1 MVGEKIRA
9 GCRQV
14 AYPVVGLV
22 VSRKEAVKPLYSAT
36 FFSLT
41 TMTTKISKKKE
52 NRINSK

>member
-22 VSRKEAVKPLYSAT
+22 VSRKAVKPLYSAT

-41 TMTTKISKKKE
+41 TMPQEEKE
-52 NRINSK
+52 NDKDNF

>member
-22 VSRKEAVKPLYSAT
+22 VRRKAVKPLYSAT

>member
-14 AYPVVGLV
+14 VTPVVGLV
-22 VSRKEAVKPLYSAT
+22 VSRKAVKPLYSVT

-41 TMTTKISKKKE
+41 TMTTKIHKKKE
-52 NRINSK
+52 NRINSR

>member
-22 VSRKEAVKPLYSAT
+22 VSRKAVKPLYS
-36 FFSLT
+36 
-41 TMTTKISKKKE
+41 MTTKISKKKE